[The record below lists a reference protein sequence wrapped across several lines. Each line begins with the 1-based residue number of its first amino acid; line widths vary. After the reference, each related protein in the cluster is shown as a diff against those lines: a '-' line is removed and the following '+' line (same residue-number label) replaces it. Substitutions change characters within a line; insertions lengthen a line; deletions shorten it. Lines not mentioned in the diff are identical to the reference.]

1 VSGAAPVGAR
11 GPTSP
16 HDPSVGA
23 ASPYRSHGGRR
34 CGTVG
39 VVDVVPDALELTRLP
54 QQRHPLVIAH
64 RGASEEEPE
73 HTLRAY
79 RKAFAHGADGVE
91 CDVRLTAD
99 HHLVC
104 VHDRR
109 VDRTSDG
116 AGVVSAL
123 ELARLEQ
130 LDWVSWKLAQG
141 SGDTT
146 GTADTESPD
155 HDPERGHLLT
165 LRRLL
170 DSLVDTG
177 HEVVTLI
184 ETKHPTRHGSDV
196 EKTLVQ
202 VLRSFDLD
210 GGDQPGRPHVRMM
223 SFSHR
228 ALQRAH
234 KLAPHLPLVYLVEST
249 VPKWTWDG
257 ILPRGIDAV
266 GLNVRML
273 RKRKAVRAFQRRGHQ
288 VYAWTVDDDDDID
301 RCVELG
307 IDVIIT
313 NRPAHVIA
321 RVHGSGS
328 VGLPS

>member
-1 VSGAAPVGAR
+1 
-11 GPTSP
+11 
-16 HDPSVGA
+16 
-23 ASPYRSHGGRR
+23 
-34 CGTVG
+34 
-39 VVDVVPDALELTRLP
+39 VDVVPDALALPQPP

-64 RGASEEEPE
+64 RGASDEEPE

-79 RKAFAHGADGVE
+79 RKAFTHGADGVE

-109 VDRTSDG
+109 VDRTSNG

-130 LDWVSWKLAQG
+130 LDWASWKLAEVDARSAG
-141 SGDTT
+141 TR

-170 DSLVDTG
+170 DTLVDTR

-202 VLRSFDLD
+202 VLRSFDLAD
-210 GGDQPGRPHVRMM
+210 GDRPGRPHVRMM

-234 KLAPHLPLVYLVEST
+234 KLAPQLPLVYLVESSM
-249 VPKWTWDG
+249 PKWTWDG

-273 RKRKAVRAFQRRGHQ
+273 RKRKAVRAFQRRGHE
-288 VYAWTVDDDDDID
+288 VYAWTVDEDDDID
-301 RCVELG
+301 RCLELG
-307 IDVIIT
+307 VDVIIT
-313 NRPAHVIA
+313 NRPAQVIA
-321 RVHGSGS
+321 RVHGSS
-328 VGLPS
+328 